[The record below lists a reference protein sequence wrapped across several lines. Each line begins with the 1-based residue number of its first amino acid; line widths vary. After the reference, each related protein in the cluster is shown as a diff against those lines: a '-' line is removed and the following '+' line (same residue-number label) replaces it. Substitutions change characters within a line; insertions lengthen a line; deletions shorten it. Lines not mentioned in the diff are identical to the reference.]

1 MLQFNYS
8 KICQDI
14 FNPLPSRQKEILER
28 RFGLATGQGE
38 TLDSIG
44 QDLGLTRE
52 RIRQIENEAFSKLE
66 REKDKRELKRVF
78 FYFKEYFEGF
88 GGFKREDMLLGD
100 LGEENFNKHIYFL
113 LTLADDFWRISE
125 TDKFYTFWTI
135 EEDFR
140 PKVETLLNSLFEK
153 IQRANKLFSEEELF
167 NKEVDELRSSSPFA
181 GAWAKEE
188 PRILHTLLEIAK
200 KIERGPQGQFGLTDW
215 PEIKPKGIKDKA
227 YLVFKEEK
235 KPLHFTQVALF
246 IGKETHPQT
255 VHNELIRDP
264 RFILVGRGIYA
275 LKEWGYETGTVR
287 DVISKI
293 LKETEKPMCREELL
307 REVQKQRLVKE
318 NTILL
323 NLANGKYFSRDEKGR
338 YRLKNV

>member
-14 FNPLPSRQKEILER
+14 FDPLAPRQKEVLKR
-28 RFGLATGQGE
+28 RFGLSTGQRE

-44 QDLGLTRE
+44 QNLGLTRE

-66 REKDKRELKRVF
+66 KEKDKKELRRIF
-78 FYFKEYFEGF
+78 FSFKKYFERS
-88 GGFKREDMLLGD
+88 GGFKKEDILLTD
-100 LGEENFNKHIYFL
+100 LGGKDFNRHVYFL

-135 EEDFR
+135 EEDSQS
-140 PKVETLLNSLFEK
+140 KIETLLDSLS
-153 IQRANKLFSEEELF
+153 QRFYKANKLFSEKELLSREK
-167 NKEVDELRSSSPFA
+167 KEPQT
-181 GAWAKEE
+181 
-188 PRILHTLLEIAK
+188 LHTLLEIAK
-200 KIERGPQGQFGLTDW
+200 KIEQGQQGQFGLTDW
-215 PEIKPKGIKDKA
+215 PEIKPRGIKDKA
-227 YLVFKEEK
+227 YLVFKEEE
-235 KPLHFTQVALF
+235 KPLHFTRVAIF

-264 RFILVGRGIYA
+264 RFVLVGRGIYA
-275 LKEWGYETGTVR
+275 LKEWGYEAGTVQ
-287 DVISKI
+287 DIIFKI
-293 LKETEKPMCREELL
+293 LKEAKKPMQKEKLL

-338 YRLKNV
+338 YILKNL

>member
-14 FNPLPSRQKEILER
+14 FNPLAPRQKEVLER
-28 RFGLATGQGE
+28 RFGLSTGQRE

-44 QDLGLTRE
+44 QNLGLTRE

-66 REKDKRELKRVF
+66 KEKDKKELERIF
-78 FYFKEYFEGF
+78 IHFKKYFERS
-88 GGFKREDMLLGD
+88 GGFRKEDILLED
-100 LGEENFNKHIYFL
+100 LGGEDFNRHVYFL

-135 EEDFR
+135 EKDSQE
-140 PKVETLLNSLFEK
+140 KVETLLDSLFEK
-153 IQRANKLFSEEELF
+153 FYKANKLFSEEELF
-167 NKEVDELRSSSPFA
+167 SKQEKKPQS
-181 GAWAKEE
+181 
-188 PRILHTLLEIAK
+188 LHTLLEIAK
-200 KIERGPQGQFGLTDW
+200 KIEQGQQGQFGLTDW
-215 PEIKPKGIKDKA
+215 PEIKPRGIKDKA
-227 YLVFKEEK
+227 YLVFKEEE
-235 KPLHFTQVALF
+235 KPLHFTRVAIF

-264 RFILVGRGIYA
+264 RFVLVGRGIYA
-275 LKEWGYETGTVR
+275 LKEWGYEAGTVQ
-287 DVISKI
+287 DIIFKI
-293 LKETEKPMCREELL
+293 LKEVKKPMQKEKLL

-338 YRLKNV
+338 YILKNL

>member
-14 FNPLPSRQKEILER
+14 FSPLAPRQKEVLER
-28 RFGLATGQGE
+28 RFGLSNGQRE

-44 QDLGLTRE
+44 QNLGLTRE

-66 REKDKRELKRVF
+66 KEKEKKELERIFLHFKR
-78 FYFKEYFEGF
+78 YFERS
-88 GGFKREDMLLGD
+88 GGFRKEDILLED
-100 LGEENFNKHIYFL
+100 LGGEDFNRHVYFL

-135 EEDFR
+135 EKDSQS
-140 PKVETLLNSLFEK
+140 KIETLLDSLFEK
-153 IQRANKLFSEEELF
+153 FYKANKLFSEKDLF
-167 NKEVDELRSSSPFA
+167 GKQEKEPQS
-181 GAWAKEE
+181 
-188 PRILHTLLEIAK
+188 LHTLLEIAK
-200 KIERGPQGQFGLTDW
+200 RIEQGQQGQFGLTDW
-215 PEIKPKGIKDKA
+215 PEIKPRGIKDKA

-235 KPLHFTQVALF
+235 NPLHFTKVAIF

-264 RFILVGRGIYA
+264 RFVLVGRGIYA
-275 LKEWGYETGTVR
+275 LKEWGYETGTVQDIILKVLKQER
-287 DVISKI
+287 KPISKEKL
-293 LKETEKPMCREELL
+293 LKK
-307 REVQKQRLVKE
+307 VQKQRLVKE

-323 NLANGKYFSRDEKGR
+323 NLANGKYFSRDQKGR
-338 YRLKNV
+338 YILKNF